1 MIKHIVVWR
10 FKDEAL
16 GATKAENLAR
26 ARVAIEAL
34 RELVP
39 QVRHLEVGVDIR
51 ADHDPSDLV
60 IYSEFDSLEDLQAYQ
75 THPEH
80 VKVAQLIGEMRET
93 RSVVDYRS

>member
-16 GATKAENLAR
+16 GAGKAENLER
-26 ARVAIEAL
+26 AKVAIEEL
-34 RELVP
+34 RALVP

-60 IYSEFDSLEDLQAYQ
+60 IYSEFECVEDLQAYQ
-75 THPEH
+75 VHPEH
-80 VKVAQLIGEMRET
+80 VRVAQLIGEMRET
-93 RSVVDYRS
+93 RAVVDYEI